1 MVFTNQYAKSQT
13 RKCDAKALGFSYSNS
28 KAFKLSNQN
37 IAAIVKIQNKKGF
50 KNDSEVV
57 RFCIDF
63 MAVLIERGL
72 ETQALAKLVESVAN
86 EK

>member
-1 MVFTNQYAKSQT
+1 MVAPKY
-13 RKCDAKALGFSYSNS
+13 DNS

-86 EK
+86 ER